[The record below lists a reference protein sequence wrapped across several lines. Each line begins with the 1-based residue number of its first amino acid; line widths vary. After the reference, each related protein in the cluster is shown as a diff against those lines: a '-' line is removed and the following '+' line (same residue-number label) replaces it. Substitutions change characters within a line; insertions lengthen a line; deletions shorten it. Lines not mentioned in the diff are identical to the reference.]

1 MSTVPDDEC
10 HDCHELRARLR
21 KSKRRTGVA
30 YFFLFLAMCF
40 AVIYLLGR
48 DRLDGMDILEARDV
62 CEVINGPING
72 QIGRVTR

>member
-1 MSTVPDDEC
+1 MSTVPDDNC
-10 HDCHELRARLR
+10 NDCGELRKRLR
-21 KSKRRTGVA
+21 KSKRRTSVA

-62 CEVINGPING
+62 CEVINAPLGV
-72 QIGRVTR
+72 GRVAR

>member
-1 MSTVPDDEC
+1 MSAVPDDNC
-10 HDCHELRARLR
+10 NDCGELRKRLR

-62 CEVINGPING
+62 CEVINGPISG
-72 QIGRVTR
+72 HTGRVTR